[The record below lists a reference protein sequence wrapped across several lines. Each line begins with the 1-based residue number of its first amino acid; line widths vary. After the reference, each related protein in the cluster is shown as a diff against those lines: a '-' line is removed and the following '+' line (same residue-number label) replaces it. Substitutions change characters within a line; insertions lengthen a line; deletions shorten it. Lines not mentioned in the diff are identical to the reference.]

1 MRSRTLALSGALLLI
16 ALLSFLTVRA
26 AIRDGVDAV
35 VVISAIVLALMG
47 VGVLGALNAPPDD

>member
-1 MRSRTLALSGALLLI
+1 MRSRNLALSGALLLI
-16 ALLSFLTVRA
+16 GLLSFLTVRA
-26 AIRDGVDAV
+26 AIRDGIDAV

>member
-1 MRSRTLALSGALLLI
+1 MRSRNLALSGALLLI
-16 ALLSFLTVRA
+16 GLLSFLTVRA